1 MEEEAIGVSAKSKG
15 ESIGEGEI
23 FGEGEIV
30 RSRRSKVRFFE
41 TPVLRSYQ
49 GMDLGFFY
57 ANAFALKLVCW
68 YALVCCFYTLLSVEC
83 AFSVMR
89 LGVYLFIPF
98 CGPPFV

>member
-1 MEEEAIGVSAKSKG
+1 V
-15 ESIGEGEI
+15 
-23 FGEGEIV
+23 
-30 RSRRSKVRFFE
+30 
-41 TPVLRSYQ
+41 
-49 GMDLGFFY
+49 
-57 ANAFALKLVCW
+57 FALKLVCW